1 MLTVPLMV
9 STDAQNNHVISLQ
22 SVSKR
27 YGEETVVNNVS
38 FNVDAGECVVLVGHN
53 GAGKT
58 TLMKLMLGL
67 TRPSTGTVD
76 VLGGNPGDSAAVSQ
90 RSARGYAQGYLPESV
105 AFYEAM
111 TGREVL
117 AFYAGLKGA
126 SSKECEQLLELVG
139 LGKAK
144 KRRVGTY
151 SKGMRQR
158 LGLAQA
164 MLNNPQLLFLDEPTT
179 GLDPLLR
186 QKFYSLIDSLH
197 KDGTT
202 SIISSHAL
210 NEVEA
215 RASRFII
222 MKAGNIV
229 ASGTLDELYQQA
241 ALPVHL
247 HIHVTPGKAGSV
259 AERLGNQQQN
269 AAFHIDKVNNQSISL
284 SCFNGEKMPL
294 IRHISSLGDI
304 VNDIQITPPKLDEVY
319 KHFMCGD
326 DINSNTS
333 NKNSITG
340 GLSS

>member
-1 MLTVPLMV
+1 MNT
-9 STDAQNNHVISLQ
+9 TNNNVISLD

-27 YGEETVVNNVS
+27 YGTETVVSDVNFS
-38 FNVDAGECVVLVGHN
+38 IQSGECVVLVGHN

-67 TRPSTGTVD
+67 TRPTSGNVE
-76 VLGGNPGDSAAVSQ
+76 VLGGNPAFSTAV
-90 RSARGYAQGYLPESV
+90 AQHKTLGYLPESV

-117 AFYAGLKGA
+117 AFYARLKGA
-126 SSKECEQLLELVG
+126 SNIDCENLLDIVG
-139 LGKAK
+139 LAHAA

-164 MLNNPQLLFLDEPTT
+164 MLGNPQLLFLDEPTT
-179 GLDPLLR
+179 GLDPSLR
-186 QKFYSLIDSLH
+186 HQFYELIDALH
-197 KDGTT
+197 KEGAT

-215 RASRFII
+215 RANRFII
-222 MKAGNIV
+222 MKAGIIV

-241 ALPVHL
+241 ALPVRL
-247 HIHVTPGKAGSV
+247 RISVTPGEASSV
-259 AERLGNQQQN
+259 AERLGSKVN
-269 AAFHIDKVNNQSISL
+269 IGEVNNQTLNL

-294 IRHISSLGDI
+294 IRRITDLGEV
-304 VNDIQITPPKLDEVY
+304 VNDLQIMPPRLDEVY
-319 KHFMCGD
+319 SHFM
-326 DINSNTS
+326 NSNKMNGS
-333 NKNSITG
+333 RS
-340 GLSS
+340 